1 MIETIQQFAKRRNI
15 TVSGAAQLKRIDIQA
30 LPLYAKVGN
39 QYFPVKD
46 KNGDPLTQKFIIEN
60 KS

>member
-15 TVSGAAQLKRIDIQA
+15 TVSGAAQLKSVDIQA

-39 QYFPVKD
+39 SYLPVIGKD
-46 KNGDPLTQKFIIEN
+46 DKQLTQKFVVE
-60 KS
+60 K

>member
-15 TVSGAAQLKRIDIQA
+15 TVSGAAQLKSVHIEA

-39 QYFPVKD
+39 QYYPVKD
-46 KNGDPLTQKFIIEN
+46 KNDEPLTQKFVIE
-60 KS
+60 K